1 MIDSPLDVDKLVNSP
16 IGSLSRNITYKEHL
30 MSRSTV
36 RRFVIRTA
44 AVVAL
49 TGAVAIG
56 PVSHAQAG
64 GSDGHW
70 KPGYAKAVAK

>member
-1 MIDSPLDVDKLVNSP
+1 
-16 IGSLSRNITYKEHL
+16 

-36 RRFVIRTA
+36 RRIVIRTA
-44 AVVAL
+44 AVAAMA
-49 TGAVAIG
+49 GAVVIG

-70 KPGYAKAVAK
+70 GFSVVVTK

>member
-1 MIDSPLDVDKLVNSP
+1 MN
-16 IGSLSRNITYKEHL
+16 
-30 MSRSTV
+30 MSTA
-36 RRFVIRTA
+36 RRFVIRTT

-49 TGAVAIG
+49 AGAVAIG

-70 KPGYAKAVAK
+70 KPGYAIAVAK

>member
-1 MIDSPLDVDKLVNSP
+1 MN
-16 IGSLSRNITYKEHL
+16 
-30 MSRSTV
+30 RSTV

-49 TGAVAIG
+49 VGTVAIG

-64 GSDGHW
+64 GGDGTW
-70 KPGYAKAVAK
+70 KPGYARAVAK

>member
-1 MIDSPLDVDKLVNSP
+1 MN
-16 IGSLSRNITYKEHL
+16 
-30 MSRSTV
+30 RSTV

-49 TGAVAIG
+49 AGAVAIG

-64 GSDGHW
+64 GGEGSW
-70 KPGYAKAVAK
+70 KPGYARIVPLAK

>member
-1 MIDSPLDVDKLVNSP
+1 MN
-16 IGSLSRNITYKEHL
+16 
-30 MSRSTV
+30 RSTV

-49 TGAVAIG
+49 AGAVAIG

-64 GSDGHW
+64 GGDGHW
-70 KPGYAKAVAK
+70 KPGYAIAVAK

>member
-1 MIDSPLDVDKLVNSP
+1 MN
-16 IGSLSRNITYKEHL
+16 
-30 MSRSTV
+30 RSTV

-49 TGAVAIG
+49 AGAVAIG

-64 GSDGHW
+64 GSEGSW
-70 KPGYAKAVAK
+70 KPGIARVTPVAK

>member
-1 MIDSPLDVDKLVNSP
+1 MN
-16 IGSLSRNITYKEHL
+16 
-30 MSRSTV
+30 RSTA

-44 AVVAL
+44 AVVAFV
-49 TGAVAIG
+49 GAVAIG

-70 KPGYAKAVAK
+70 KPGYAIAVAK

>member
-1 MIDSPLDVDKLVNSP
+1 MN
-16 IGSLSRNITYKEHL
+16 
-30 MSRSTV
+30 RSTA

-49 TGAVAIG
+49 VGAVAIG

-70 KPGYAKAVAK
+70 KPGYAIAVAK

>member
-1 MIDSPLDVDKLVNSP
+1 MN
-16 IGSLSRNITYKEHL
+16 
-30 MSRSTV
+30 RSTV

-49 TGAVAIG
+49 TGAVVIG

-64 GSDGHW
+64 GGEGHW
-70 KPGYAKAVAK
+70 SPGIAKVVPVAK

>member
-1 MIDSPLDVDKLVNSP
+1 MN
-16 IGSLSRNITYKEHL
+16 
-30 MSRSTV
+30 RSTV

-49 TGAVAIG
+49 AGAVAIG

-64 GSDGHW
+64 GGEGSW
-70 KPGYAKAVAK
+70 KPGYVRVVPVAK

>member
-1 MIDSPLDVDKLVNSP
+1 MN
-16 IGSLSRNITYKEHL
+16 
-30 MSRSTV
+30 RSTV

-49 TGAVAIG
+49 AGAVAIG

-64 GSDGHW
+64 GGDGGW
-70 KPGYAKAVAK
+70 SPRPGRVAPVAK

>member
-1 MIDSPLDVDKLVNSP
+1 MN
-16 IGSLSRNITYKEHL
+16 
-30 MSRSTV
+30 RSTV
-36 RRFVIRTA
+36 RRFAIRTA

-56 PVSHAQAG
+56 PVSHAQSV

-70 KPGYAKAVAK
+70 KPGYAIAVAK

>member
-1 MIDSPLDVDKLVNSP
+1 MN
-16 IGSLSRNITYKEHL
+16 
-30 MSRSTV
+30 RSTM

-49 TGAVAIG
+49 AGAFAIG

-64 GSDGHW
+64 GGEGSW
-70 KPGYAKAVAK
+70 KPGYARIVPLAQ

>member
-1 MIDSPLDVDKLVNSP
+1 MN
-16 IGSLSRNITYKEHL
+16 
-30 MSRSTV
+30 RSTV

-64 GSDGHW
+64 GGSDGHW
-70 KPGYAKAVAK
+70 KPGYAIAVAK

>member
-1 MIDSPLDVDKLVNSP
+1 MN
-16 IGSLSRNITYKEHL
+16 
-30 MSRSTV
+30 RSTA

-49 TGAVAIG
+49 AGAVAIG

-64 GSDGHW
+64 GGEGHW
-70 KPGYAKAVAK
+70 KPGHVIAVAK

>member
-1 MIDSPLDVDKLVNSP
+1 MN
-16 IGSLSRNITYKEHL
+16 
-30 MSRSTV
+30 RSTV

-49 TGAVAIG
+49 AGAVAVG

-64 GSDGHW
+64 GGEGSW
-70 KPGYAKAVAK
+70 KPGYARIAPVAE

>member
-1 MIDSPLDVDKLVNSP
+1 MN
-16 IGSLSRNITYKEHL
+16 
-30 MSRSTV
+30 RSTV

-49 TGAVAIG
+49 AGAVAFG

-64 GSDGHW
+64 GGDGHRT
-70 KPGYAKAVAK
+70 PGYAKVVAK

>member
-1 MIDSPLDVDKLVNSP
+1 MN
-16 IGSLSRNITYKEHL
+16 
-30 MSRSTV
+30 RSTV

-70 KPGYAKAVAK
+70 KPGYAIAVAK

>member
-1 MIDSPLDVDKLVNSP
+1 MN
-16 IGSLSRNITYKEHL
+16 
-30 MSRSTV
+30 RSTV

-49 TGAVAIG
+49 AGAVVVG

-64 GSDGHW
+64 GGDGHW
-70 KPGYAKAVAK
+70 GYSVTITK

>member
-1 MIDSPLDVDKLVNSP
+1 MN
-16 IGSLSRNITYKEHL
+16 
-30 MSRSTV
+30 RSTA

-49 TGAVAIG
+49 VGAVAIG

-64 GSDGHW
+64 GSEGHW
-70 KPGYAKAVAK
+70 KPGYAIAVAK